1 MLIELIRNAGHYTAR
16 EVVLMIIV
24 MLFALTISFSFHEFM
39 HAKVADWLGDDTPR
53 LMGRITM
60 NPRAHL
66 DPMGTVLLLLVGFGW
81 GKPVV
86 YNPGKLNRFKSKRL
100 MNIMVSLAGVTG
112 NFIIALVS
120 MCLIAVILLITKH
133 SAVMPYSDAI
143 VILSKGLENTGD
155 IPFYA
160 AVIIYLLFYTY
171 MFSISLLAFNL
182 LPIPPLDGF
191 HVVERLLPVK
201 VTYSNGF
208 RKFAQY
214 GPMVLM
220 VLVFLGNFGGIDVL
234 GYIMDIIS
242 LPANLVIIVIS
253 TAIGSL
259 GAFL

>member
-1 MLIELIRNAGHYTAR
+1 MLIELIRNGSNYSVR

-39 HAKVADWLGDDTPR
+39 HAVVAYWLGDDTPR
-53 LMGRITM
+53 LYGRVTM
-60 NPRAHL
+60 NPKAHL

-86 YNPGKLNRFKSKRL
+86 YNPSNLKRFKSKRL

-120 MCLIAVILLITKH
+120 MCLISVILIFTKH
-133 SAVMPYSDAI
+133 TQVIPYSEC
-143 VILSKGLENTGD
+143 LLLLQRGLENTGD

-191 HVVERLLPVK
+191 HVVERLLPVR
-201 VTYSNGF
+201 VTYSDGF

-234 GYIMDIIS
+234 GTVMDYIS
-242 LPANLVIIVIS
+242 LPANLVIVFIS
-253 TAIGSL
+253 TLIGAL
-259 GAFL
+259 GGL